1 MIEQRRRHP
10 LLHSPTARWLTI
22 AGWMALIFFLSSQ
35 SQLPS
40 PPDPLADLIFKKG
53 AHFTV
58 YAVLAVLFRRALPP
72 GRWIWALP
80 WVLTVLYA
88 ASDEWHQSFVPGRH
102 PQLTDVLIDA
112 CGATTGLLIFWWL
125 QRRAQ
130 ASALQAGEPAIPPT
144 IADT

>member
-1 MIEQRRRHP
+1 MLSQRRLHP
-10 LLHSPTARWLTI
+10 LLDTHIARWLAI

-35 SQLPS
+35 PQLPS
-40 PPDPLADLIFKKG
+40 PPDPWADLIFKKG

-72 GRWIWALP
+72 GRSIWALS
-80 WVLTVLYA
+80 WMFTVLYA

-112 CGATTGLLIFWWL
+112 SGAVTGLLILGWL

-130 ASALQAGEPAIPPT
+130 SAAAQADQPTLPTT
-144 IADT
+144 IADQ

>member
-10 LLHSPTARWLTI
+10 ILHSPTARWLAI
-22 AGWMALIFFLSSQ
+22 AGWMALIFFFSSQ
-35 SQLPS
+35 PQLPS
-40 PPDPLADLIFKKG
+40 LPDPLADLILKKG

-72 GRWIWALP
+72 GRWIWALS
-80 WVLTVLYA
+80 WFLAVLYA
-88 ASDEWHQSFVPGRH
+88 TSDEWHQSFVPGRH

-112 CGATTGLLIFWWL
+112 CGAATGLLIFWWL

-130 ASALQAGEPAIPPT
+130 ASALRNINVA
-144 IADT
+144 

>member
-1 MIEQRRRHP
+1 MLQRRR
-10 LLHSPTARWLTI
+10 LHSVLDSRIARWL
-22 AGWMALIFFLSSQ
+22 AVASWMALIFFFSSQ

-40 PPDPLADLIFKKG
+40 PPDPWADLLFKKG

-72 GRWIWALP
+72 GRWIWALS
-80 WVLTVLYA
+80 WILTMIYA

-112 CGATTGLLIFWWL
+112 CGATSGLLIFWWL
-125 QRRAQ
+125 QCRAQ
-130 ASALQAGEPAIPPT
+130 ASALHAGEPAITQT
-144 IADT
+144 IADR

>member
-1 MIEQRRRHP
+1 MINQRRIHP
-10 LLHSPTARWLTI
+10 IFESPRARWLAV
-22 AGWMALIFFLSSQ
+22 AGCMALIFFLSSQ
-35 SQLPS
+35 PQLPS
-40 PPDPLADLIFKKG
+40 PPDPLADLIFQKG

-72 GRWIWALP
+72 SRSIWALS

-112 CGATTGLLIFWWL
+112 CGALTGLLIFWWRA
-125 QRRAQ
+125 RRATN
-130 ASALQAGEPAIPPT
+130 GK
-144 IADT
+144 

>member
-1 MIEQRRRHP
+1 MIEQRRLHP
-10 LLHSPTARWLTI
+10 VLDSRIARWLAV

-35 SQLPS
+35 PQLPS
-40 PPDPLADLIFKKG
+40 APDPWVDLLFKKG

-72 GRWIWALP
+72 GRWIWALS
-80 WVLTVLYA
+80 WILAVLYA
-88 ASDEWHQSFVPGRH
+88 TSDEWHQSFVPGRH

-112 CGATTGLLIFWWL
+112 CGAITGLLIFRWL

-130 ASALQAGEPAIPPT
+130 AAALHAGEPAIT
-144 IADT
+144 QSIVDN

>member
-1 MIEQRRRHP
+1 MLEQRS
-10 LLHSPTARWLTI
+10 LHTILDSRIARWLAV

-35 SQLPS
+35 PQLPS
-40 PPDPLADLIFKKG
+40 APDPWADLLFKKG

-72 GRWIWALP
+72 GRWIWALS
-80 WVLTVLYA
+80 WVLTVLFA

-112 CGATTGLLIFWWL
+112 CGAATGLLIFWWL
-125 QRRAQ
+125 QRRARRAAVQ
-130 ASALQAGEPAIPPT
+130 TGEAAISQP
-144 IADT
+144 IVDK

>member
-1 MIEQRRRHP
+1 MLEQRRLHAVFGSP
-10 LLHSPTARWLTI
+10 LARWLAV

-35 SQLPS
+35 PQLPS
-40 PPDPLADLIFKKG
+40 APDPRVDLLFKKG

-72 GRWIWALP
+72 SRWIWALS
-80 WVLTVLYA
+80 WIFTVLYA

-112 CGATTGLLIFWWL
+112 CGAATGLWIFWRIE
-125 QRRAQ
+125 RRAQ
-130 ASALQAGEPAIPPT
+130 AVALRAGEPTLPPT
-144 IADT
+144 IGDS